1 MTTESDRSH
10 VLEACP
16 NKAQHTPQ
24 PDGYLEWHD
33 WAERMTCPHRLL
45 LAWWHWH
52 AAASR
57 RSMPGRVMVGGEA

>member
-10 VLEACP
+10 ALEACP

-33 WAERMTCPHRLL
+33 WAERMTKTHRQIQCDGCKLW
-45 LAWWHWH
+45 AIWV
-52 AAASR
+52 
-57 RSMPGRVMVGGEA
+57 PK